1 MTDFTDYLEAEVLKW
16 AFQTASATRPT
27 VWHVGLFT
35 TLPTADNGTT
45 SAVECT
51 GSGYA
56 RQSATFSLSAQT
68 LTLTSALT
76 YGPATSGAWPTV
88 LGFGIWTAASAG
100 QILAFESLT
109 SNRSVGSGDS
119 AEFATSALTITID

>member
-1 MTDFTDYLEAEVLKW
+1 MADLTDYFEAEILKW

-27 VWHVGLFT
+27 AWHVGLFT
-35 TLPTADNGTT
+35 TMPTDDTGLT
-45 SAVECT
+45 SAVEMV

-56 RQSATFSLSAQT
+56 RQSATFALSAQT

-76 YGPATSGAWPTV
+76 YGPAGSASWPTA
-88 LGFGIWTAASAG
+88 LGFGVWDAASG
-100 QILAFESLT
+100 SVILAFETLT
-109 SNRSVGSGDS
+109 SSRSIGSGDS

>member
-1 MTDFTDYLEAEVLKW
+1 MTDLTNYFEAEILKW

-27 VWHVGLFT
+27 TWYVGLFYT
-35 TLPTADNGTT
+35 NPTADDGTT

-56 RQSATFSLSAQT
+56 RQAATFSLSAQT
-68 LTLTSALT
+68 LTLSSALT
-76 YGPATSGAWPTV
+76 YGPATAAWSTV
-88 LGFGIWTAASAG
+88 NGFGIWTTLSG
-100 QILAFESLT
+100 SVILAFESLT
-109 SNRSVGSGDS
+109 SARSVGSGDS